1 MSMNDVYLGDIIQT
15 KKPHPCGSNEW
26 TVIRVGAD
34 IKIKCSG
41 CSRIVMMDRQTFLK
55 RRKKTLMS
63 NGPAPEEGL
72 Y

>member
-15 KKPHPCGSNEW
+15 KKLHPCGSNEW